1 MKPIDLRNCF
11 SQPSR
16 APPLCWPSFHPKH
29 RLGAPDLRSR
39 YSVKIRSQIRPQVR
53 PQNRGP
59 SAELTRQP
67 PGRGGAYRAPP
78 SKSLILLDS
87 SPSRGNIAGAQRVSI
102 FGPTQSATPPTTG
115 RIVSSYSQPCLPS
128 CTFAVRIADTKTI
141 PSIASAACAALL
153 CPDLRPSS
161 ENLRGVSPSP
171 SRDCRTEKA
180 PGEMT
185 MCGSKVAAGKANP
198 NARNRRE

>member
-1 MKPIDLRNCF
+1 MEPIDLRNCF
-11 SQPSR
+11 SQSSR
-16 APPLCWPSFHPKH
+16 APPLCWPSLHPQASD
-29 RLGAPDLRSR
+29 RPARS
-39 YSVKIRSQIRPQVR
+39 SGKIRPQIRPQ
-53 PQNRGP
+53 NRSP
-59 SAELTRQP
+59 SAWLTRQP
-67 PGRGGAYRAPP
+67 HGRGEVYRAPP
-78 SKSLILLDS
+78 SKSFILLDY
-87 SPSRGNIAGAQRVSI
+87 SPSRGNIAGAQRVGI

-161 ENLRGVSPSP
+161 ENLRGVSPSA
-171 SRDCRTEKA
+171 SRDCRTEKEKA

-185 MCGSKVAAGKANP
+185 MCGTKVAAGKANP
-198 NARNRRE
+198 NARNLRE